1 MHVSVLFSILALVAY
16 AKDSEK
22 MNKYYERTGKK
33 FLQEIEKKKG
43 IIKLK
48 SGLLVEILKEN
59 PSQHAKSPESDD
71 PCDVTYSGTLK
82 DGTEFDSSRTTFRPS
97 QVIAVSTP

>member
-1 MHVSVLFSILALVAY
+1 MFKYSIKFSKNLRS
-16 AKDSEK
+16 K
-22 MNKYYERTGKK
+22 
-33 FLQEIEKKKG
+33 IEKKNG